1 MRAKTFLIAVG
12 FTVLLIASSSIASA
26 NAAISVS
33 SENSLRISSAR
44 LVRAIDGDSYVTG
57 TTEPSFGYVAP
68 RASHVHVMVYD
79 ANGKLLGEKI
89 DNINGN
95 DLVRWHLRP
104 RPRASFTVFCPW
116 PPAQIA
122 KVTIIE
128 HSGHTHPVSRR
139 EVEWNSHLTI

>member
-12 FTVLLIASSSIASA
+12 FTVLLFASSCIASA
-26 NAAISVS
+26 NAVISLS

-44 LVRAIDGDSYVTG
+44 VERAIGGSGFYVTG
-57 TTEPSFGYVAP
+57 MTEPSFGYVAP
-68 RASHVHVMVYD
+68 RAPHVHVMVYD

-104 RPRASFTVFCPW
+104 APRAP
-116 PPAQIA
+116 
-122 KVTIIE
+122 
-128 HSGHTHPVSRR
+128 
-139 EVEWNSHLTI
+139 